1 MAKNAESKVGFM
13 DIYNFYVHYFYM
25 GVPYGIGLAIVW
37 FLIKVAVRHFR
48 TAIPSQFLRMVMVK
62 RKALQ
67 LEALGY
73 QVYCYISWADGKK
86 IRVKDMEKENSIQVK
101 DPLIFE
107 HHRVKDLPFVLDDSF
122 LFYNNKKRNIV
133 GYFHRIN
140 SKEREVFKGKLVEIE
155 YRAETEQGKDK

>member
-86 IRVKDMEKENSIQVK
+86 IRIKDMEKENSIQVK

-107 HHRVKDLPFVLDDSF
+107 HHKVKDLPFVLNHSF
-122 LFYNNKKRNIV
+122 LFYNNKKRNSV

-140 SKEREVFKGKLVEIE
+140 SKEKEVFKAKLIEIE
-155 YRAETEQGKDK
+155 WDQKAIKGGEE

>member
-1 MAKNAESKVGFM
+1 
-13 DIYNFYVHYFYM
+13 
-25 GVPYGIGLAIVW
+25 
-37 FLIKVAVRHFR
+37 
-48 TAIPSQFLRMVMVK
+48 MVK

-107 HHRVKDLPFVLDDSF
+107 HHKVKDLPFVLNHSF

-140 SKEREVFKGKLVEIE
+140 SKEKEVFKGKLIEIE
-155 YRAETEQGKDK
+155 WDQKAIKGGEE

>member
-86 IRVKDMEKENSIQVK
+86 IR
-101 DPLIFE
+101 L
-107 HHRVKDLPFVLDDSF
+107 RTWR
-122 LFYNNKKRNIV
+122 KKT
-133 GYFHRIN
+133 
-140 SKEREVFKGKLVEIE
+140 VFRLKIH
-155 YRAETEQGKDK
+155 

>member
-13 DIYNFYVHYFYM
+13 DIYNFYAHYFYV
-25 GVPYGIGLAIVW
+25 GVPYGIGLAILW
-37 FLIKVAVRHFR
+37 FFIKIAVRRFS
-48 TAIPSQFLRMVMVK
+48 TATASQFIRMVMVK

-107 HHRVKDLPFVLDDSF
+107 HHKVKDLPFVLNHSF

-140 SKEREVFKGKLVEIE
+140 SKEKEVFKGKLIEIE
-155 YRAETEQGKDK
+155 WDQKAIKGGEE